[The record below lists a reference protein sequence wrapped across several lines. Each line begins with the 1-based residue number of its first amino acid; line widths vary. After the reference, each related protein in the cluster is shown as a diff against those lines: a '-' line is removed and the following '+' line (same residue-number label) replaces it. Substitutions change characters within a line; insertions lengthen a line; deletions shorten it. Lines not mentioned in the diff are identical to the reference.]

1 MVIFDIV
8 FPPSPTSILMF
19 KKIAT
24 LVLTCLFGTWC
35 ASATTTLNGF
45 AITTSAYSET
55 ANWETAVDNEF
66 GSSARVAS
74 FEELKAA
81 FTTTEQI
88 ASLATF
94 LGGQAINVTYG
105 GSQLRDGWRGYFIV
119 YHGSS
124 VPGGWAVH
132 DKIGDTSTGNQ
143 ISLGSWTGTNKIM
156 ATNIAPASAPVP
168 ETSTTLLGVLGSLC
182 LLRRKRN

>member
-1 MVIFDIV
+1 
-8 FPPSPTSILMF
+8 F

-24 LVLTCLFGTWC
+24 LVLTCLFGTWF
-35 ASATTTLNGF
+35 ASATTILNGF

-55 ANWETAVDNEF
+55 ANWETAVDTEF
-66 GSSARVAS
+66 GASATVAR
-74 FEELKAA
+74 FEDLKAT

-88 ASLATF
+88 ASLTNLLA
-94 LGGQAINVTYG
+94 GQAIGVTYG
-105 GSQLRDGWRGYFIV
+105 NSQLLQGWRGYFIV

-124 VPGGWAVH
+124 VGGGFAVH

-143 ISLGSWTGTNKIM
+143 ISLGSWPGERKIM
-156 ATNIAPASAPVP
+156 AANVAPASAPVP

>member
-1 MVIFDIV
+1 
-8 FPPSPTSILMF
+8 MF

-24 LVLTCLFGTWC
+24 LVFICLFGTWC

-55 ANWETAVDNEF
+55 ANWETAVDGEF

-81 FTTTEQI
+81 FTTNAQI
-88 ASLATF
+88 SSLATF
-94 LGGQAINVTYG
+94 IGAQAIGVTYG

-119 YHGSS
+119 NHGST
-124 VPGGWAVH
+124 VPGGFAVH
-132 DKIGDTSTGNQ
+132 DKIGNTSTGNQ
-143 ISLGSWTGTNKIM
+143 ISLGSWTFDRKIM
-156 ATNIAPASAPVP
+156 AANVAPAPAPVP
-168 ETSTTLLGVLGSLC
+168 ETSTTLLGIFGCLY
-182 LLRRKRN
+182 LLRHKRN